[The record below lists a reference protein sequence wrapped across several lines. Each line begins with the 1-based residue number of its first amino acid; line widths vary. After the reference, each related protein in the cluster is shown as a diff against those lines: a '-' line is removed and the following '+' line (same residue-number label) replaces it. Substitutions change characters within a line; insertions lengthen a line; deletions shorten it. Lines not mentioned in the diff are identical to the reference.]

1 MKNIGNNLLTLV
13 QNNHIRWPALAALVC
28 QLGGIWFPQYK
39 SQFDATK
46 LALLIYIATAAS
58 NATAKPQ
65 EK

>member
-1 MKNIGNNLLTLV
+1 LV